1 MYSNHGTCVKPGDT
15 QYAALKITSARSFR
29 NLGDYSFLKIRCA
42 LPDSPIVSCC
52 FITVNSVIGRNI
64 DVLKRLVLEAKRE
77 YETEMEHRVHIFTAD
92 G

>member
-1 MYSNHGTCVKPGDT
+1 MSY
-15 QYAALKITSARSFR
+15 
-29 NLGDYSFLKIRCA
+29 
-42 LPDSPIVSCC
+42 CC